1 MQKYYDASQ
10 EELEF
15 YEFKA
20 DLKKQ
25 LVASAATEEL
35 KESLQRDADEASFEI
50 RWIQQRI
57 GDEKRALDDAINALA
72 YNQNWDASV
81 KSQQEFET
89 ENAQNIADRD

>member
-25 LVASAATEEL
+25 MVASAATDEL
-35 KESLQRDADEASFEI
+35 KEKYQQEADDASFEI

-57 GDEKRALDDAINALA
+57 GDEKRALDDAVNALA
-72 YNQNWDASV
+72 YN
-81 KSQQEFET
+81 
-89 ENAQNIADRD
+89 

>member
-25 LVASAATEEL
+25 MVASAATDEL
-35 KESLQRDADEASFEI
+35 KEKYQQEADDASFEI

-57 GDEKRALDDAINALA
+57 GDEKRSLDDAVNALA
-72 YNQNWDASV
+72 YNENWDASV
-81 KSQQEFET
+81 KSQ
-89 ENAQNIADRD
+89 

>member
-25 LVASAATEEL
+25 LVASAATEEI
-35 KESLQRDADEASFEI
+35 KE
-50 RWIQQRI
+50 
-57 GDEKRALDDAINALA
+57 
-72 YNQNWDASV
+72 
-81 KSQQEFET
+81 
-89 ENAQNIADRD
+89 